1 MKTTSASLARSDRP
15 LVLLLVAAMVL
26 TLLGCLESAHSHQP
40 GTATVAAAYRLATT
54 TLARAGEQSP
64 TLTLPAERAFSVA
77 ALLVCQFLAV
87 LSVALLRVLPL
98 RLVPLSVAPSRASPH
113 VPTPRDDILFG
124 RVSLHALLGCFR
136 E

>member
-1 MKTTSASLARSDRP
+1 MKATLAVYTRSDRRI
-15 LVLLLVAAMVL
+15 VLLLVAAMVL

-54 TLARAGEQSP
+54 TLARAGEQAP

-113 VPTPRDDILFG
+113 VSTPRDDILFG
-124 RVSLHALLGCFR
+124 RVRLQVLLGCFR

>member
-1 MKTTSASLARSDRP
+1 
-15 LVLLLVAAMVL
+15 VL
-26 TLLGCLESAHSHQP
+26 TLLGCLESAHPHQP
-40 GTATVAAAYRLATT
+40 GTVTVAAAYELET
-54 TLARAGEQSP
+54 TLARAGEQAP
-64 TLTLPAERAFSVA
+64 TLTLPTERAFSVA
-77 ALLVCQFLAV
+77 VLLVCQFLAV

>member
-1 MKTTSASLARSDRP
+1 MKATLAVFTRSDRRI
-15 LVLLLVAAMVL
+15 VLLLVAAMVL

-54 TLARAGEQSP
+54 LARAGEQAP
-64 TLTLPAERAFSVA
+64 TLTLPAERAFSVTV
-77 ALLVCQFLAV
+77 LLVCQFLAV

-113 VPTPRDDILFG
+113 VSTPRDDILFG
-124 RVSLHALLGCFR
+124 RVRLQVLLGCFR